1 MPKIIK
7 LTESDLIR
15 IVKKV
20 LQEQIATTANIFG
33 NIQNQP
39 IGNEKFIDSNFKERG
54 AVKNPQGKYVFPCLK
69 KLEAMKVAGSKGKYD
84 VAGTTYTFLK
94 TGVYTREDS
103 NGKTQG
109 KWKCDTQGFV
119 ELDGK
124 EKLTGKTPFQ
134 WKQAPTAEEVKTGAK
149 LLRYGMMGAFV
160 ETMQNQLKSVG
171 INPGTIDKK
180 FGQNTLKAVKDF
192 QRKNGLKDD
201 GLVGA
206 KTYAAMFEVKPQAE
220 PKTNMTPTEKINV
233 QPKQMN
239 LNVTAPKAQVQRSV
253 TTPTS
258 TGEIPTDNF

>member
-1 MPKIIK
+1 
-7 LTESDLIR
+7 
-15 IVKKV
+15 
-20 LQEQIATTANIFG
+20 
-33 NIQNQP
+33 
-39 IGNEKFIDSNFKERG
+39 
-54 AVKNPQGKYVFPCLK
+54 
-69 KLEAMKVAGSKGKYD
+69 MKVAGSKGKYD